1 MTVDGLGADAV
12 LRVLQF
18 HPPGDL
24 LGRPSHGKAVLDAGA
39 QVGGTLDLR
48 ASQLARPGPPVGAV
62 RAIGVDASVPH
73 DLSVDRR
80 TVTPKAPRDLT
91 EAKTHLHQAA
101 QTASL
106 LQTEVAVSRSHG
118 DPGHSRC
125 RTWFVDLA
133 TGKMT
138 KYQVNCDS
146 RMARG
151 RP

>member
-62 RAIGVDASVPH
+62 RTIGIDASVPH

-80 TVTPKAPRDLT
+80 TVTPKAQRDLI
-91 EAKTHLHQAA
+91 KLRKRHLSSRLRWLYLVPMAIPDIA
-101 QTASL
+101 G
-106 LQTEVAVSRSHG
+106 VALG
-118 DPGHSRC
+118 L
-125 RTWFVDLA
+125 WI
-133 TGKMT
+133 
-138 KYQVNCDS
+138 
-146 RMARG
+146 
-151 RP
+151 

>member
-1 MTVDGLGADAV
+1 VTVDGLGADAV

-24 LGRPSHGKAVLDAGA
+24 LGRPSHGKAVFDAGA

-91 EAKTHLHQAA
+91 DAKTHLHQA
-101 QTASL
+101 
-106 LQTEVAVSRSHG
+106 EV
-118 DPGHSRC
+118 
-125 RTWFVDLA
+125 
-133 TGKMT
+133 
-138 KYQVNCDS
+138 
-146 RMARG
+146 
-151 RP
+151 